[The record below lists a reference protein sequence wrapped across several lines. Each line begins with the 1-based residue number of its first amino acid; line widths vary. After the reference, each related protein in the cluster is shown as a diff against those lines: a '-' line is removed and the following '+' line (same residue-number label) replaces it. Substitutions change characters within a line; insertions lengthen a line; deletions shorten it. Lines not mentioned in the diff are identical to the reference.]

1 MAWSDFF
8 IEHERRRV
16 AVRDYGGAG
25 PAMLLLHGG
34 GGTVAGWD
42 ELASHLVPEF
52 TVVGFDAHG
61 HGHSDTPAT
70 KDARLPLREIDAVR
84 RALGMERP
92 ILVGSSMGGGNA
104 IRYAA
109 DGGACSAIVVID
121 GAPYWRIDE
130 IPTSQFDPDEYRAE
144 MAAAGWGGTL
154 TADEVEAAVEAA
166 VHDCGDARPAA
177 VEADQRRAHVAL
189 DDGRYQ
195 RKPTLDYIV
204 TMREL
209 SDEVRRLGGLELYD
223 RIEVPVLLLNA
234 ERGYTPDGSTS
245 EEQRARL
252 DALPESHPNVVS
264 EWIDAG
270 HLIHWEK
277 PRLVANRIREFVSH
291 SRDGA

>member
-1 MAWSDFF
+1 VAWSDFF
-8 IEHERRRV
+8 IEHEARRI

-42 ELASHLVPEF
+42 ELASYLVPEF

-61 HGHSDTPAT
+61 HGHSDTPRT

-92 ILVGSSMGGGNA
+92 LLIGSSMGGGNA
-104 IRYAA
+104 VRYAA
-109 DGGACSAIVVID
+109 DGGACMALVVID
-121 GAPYWRIDE
+121 GAPFWRVDE
-130 IPTSQFDPDEYRAE
+130 VDTEPFDAAGYRAE
-144 MAAAGWGGTL
+144 MEAAGWGGVL
-154 TADEVEAAVEAA
+154 THDAVETAVEAA
-166 VHDCGDARPAA
+166 VRDCGDARAAA
-177 VEADQRRAHVAL
+177 VEADQRRAHAPL
-189 DDGRYQ
+189 GDGTYQ

-204 TMREL
+204 TMREMGN
-209 SDEVRRLGGLELYD
+209 EVRRLGGVELYD

-234 ERGYTPDGSTS
+234 ERGYTPAGATT

-252 DALPESHPNVVS
+252 DAVAASHPNVTS

-277 PRLVANRIREFVSH
+277 PRLVANRIREF
-291 SRDGA
+291 AATAL